1 MKINLFFLNIIVQNY
16 TKYKQI
22 GSKNKLLKITVN
34 TILGF
39 DMRPE
44 TIKDST
50 FKHLL
55 RAVFTSIKN
64 SRRRAILDELNTL
77 EGLSLK
83 QIARKLR
90 KRGYQHSRSTILEYY
105 IKPLLNGKLIEQ
117 KGEKF
122 KITSLGEKIIRE
134 VKPIEKYLKVL
145 NQGKC
150 YEEFFL
156 VSLTLGLNN
165 YDQLTEIVPLH
176 TISRI
181 EKRIEPFLQKSA
193 PRTYYY
199 VTDEGKNGNFPSDLP
214 ASGRE
219 IFHLIQNN
227 GGIRVADLFALASMR
242 PRTCYKHLKRL
253 RERGLIGR
261 QKQPVTF
268 GLTFVGKKV
277 AEALYRIVEHS
288 YFEIQKFD
296 PKSLI
301 IGYLSKSDQ
310 PVAPRKLIQALDNYF
325 QEHYGRLP
333 ELCEFEQLIA
343 EMKLE
348 KLLEGNRQSGYTLA
362 QAAL

>member
-1 MKINLFFLNIIVQNY
+1 MLRTIVQNY
-16 TKYKQI
+16 TKYKQF
-22 GSKNKLLKITVN
+22 GSKNKLLKIIVN

-39 DMRPE
+39 DMKPE
-44 TIKDST
+44 IIKDST

-55 RAVFTSIKN
+55 RAVFTSFKN
-64 SRRRAILDELNTL
+64 SRRRAILDDLSTY

-83 QIARKLR
+83 QIARNLR
-90 KRGYQHSRSTILEYY
+90 KRGYQHSRSTILEFYVE
-105 IKPLLNGKLIEQ
+105 PLLKGKLIER
-117 KGEKF
+117 KGKKF
-122 KITSLGEKIIRE
+122 KITYLGEKIIRE
-134 VKPIEKYLKVL
+134 VKPIEEHLKLL

-156 VSLTLGLNN
+156 VSLVLGLNT

-181 EKRIEPFLQKSA
+181 EKRIEPFLQKTA

-199 VTDEGKNGNFPSDLP
+199 VTDKGKNGNFPSDLS
-214 ASGRE
+214 ASGHE
-219 IFHLIQNN
+219 IFHLIKNN
-227 GGIRVADLFALASMR
+227 GGIRVAELFALAPLR

-253 RERGLIGR
+253 KERGLIGR

-268 GLTFVGKKV
+268 DLTSVGQKV

-288 YFEIQKFD
+288 YFEIQKLD

-301 IGYLSKSDQ
+301 VDYLSKSDQ
-310 PVAPRKLIQALDNYF
+310 PVAPRNLIQTLDNYF

-362 QAAL
+362 QAA

>member
-1 MKINLFFLNIIVQNY
+1 MK
-16 TKYKQI
+16 
-22 GSKNKLLKITVN
+22 
-34 TILGF
+34 
-39 DMRPE
+39 PE
-44 TIKDST
+44 IIKDNT

-55 RAVFTSIKN
+55 RAVFTSFKN
-64 SRRRAILDELNTL
+64 SRRRAILDELSTF

-83 QIARKLR
+83 QIARNLR

-105 IKPLLNGKLIEQ
+105 VKPLLKGKLIER

-122 KITSLGEKIIRE
+122 KITCLGEKIIRE
-134 VKPIEKYLKVL
+134 VKPIEKHLYLL

-181 EKRIEPFLQKSA
+181 EKRIEPLLQKTA

-227 GGIRVADLFALASMR
+227 GGIRVADLFTLASLR

-261 QKQPVTF
+261 QKQLVTF
-268 GLTFVGKKV
+268 GLTSIGEKV
-277 AEALYRIVEHS
+277 AEVLYRIVEHS
-288 YFEIQKFD
+288 YFEIQKLD

-301 IGYLSKSDQ
+301 VDYLSKSNQ
-310 PVAPRKLIQALDNYF
+310 PVAPRNLIQALDNYF
-325 QEHYGRLP
+325 QENFGRLP

-348 KLLEGNRQSGYTLA
+348 NLLEGNRQSGYTLA
-362 QAAL
+362 QAA

>member
-1 MKINLFFLNIIVQNY
+1 MK
-16 TKYKQI
+16 
-22 GSKNKLLKITVN
+22 
-34 TILGF
+34 
-39 DMRPE
+39 PE
-44 TIKDST
+44 IIKDSA

-55 RAVFTSIKN
+55 KAVFTSIKN
-64 SRRRAILDELNTL
+64 SRRRAILDELNTFQ
-77 EGLSLK
+77 GLSLQ
-83 QIARKLR
+83 QIARNLR

-105 IKPLLNGKLIEQ
+105 VNPLLKGKLIER
-117 KGEKF
+117 KSEKF
-122 KITSLGEKIIRE
+122 KIICLGEKIIRE
-134 VKPIEKYLKVL
+134 IKPIEKHLKLL

-156 VSLTLGLNN
+156 VSLTLGLNS

-199 VTDEGKNGNFPSDLP
+199 VTDKGKNGNFPSDLP

-227 GGIRVADLFALASMR
+227 GGIWVADLFANASLR

-253 RERGLIGR
+253 RERELIGR

-268 GLTFVGKKV
+268 SLTAVGKKV

-288 YFEIQKFD
+288 YFEIQKLD

-301 IGYLSKSDQ
+301 VDYLSKSDQ
-310 PVAPRKLIQALDNYF
+310 PVAPRNLIQALDNYF

-348 KLLEGNRQSGYTLA
+348 NLLEGNRQSGYTLA
-362 QAAL
+362 QAA